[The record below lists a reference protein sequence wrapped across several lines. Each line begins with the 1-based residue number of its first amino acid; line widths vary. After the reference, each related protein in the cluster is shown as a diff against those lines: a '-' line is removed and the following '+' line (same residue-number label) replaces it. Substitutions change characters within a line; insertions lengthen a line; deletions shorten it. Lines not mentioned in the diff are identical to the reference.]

1 MIQGYVP
8 GSSFLDL
15 FGGNFFSGLMKH
27 SNLSD
32 ASVYLRRARNE
43 VDRFRMELGDIRDIP
58 EVNDEIGDF
67 LTFAD
72 FFWDGAL
79 ADILVQS
86 RIHECRNRVN
96 DSINKIERI
105 IRELKRYD

>member
-1 MIQGYVP
+1 MP
-8 GSSFLDL
+8 FTSHPM
-15 FGGNFFSGLMKH
+15 FGHDIIYTHPMNCGAAIG
-27 SNLSD
+27 
-32 ASVYLRRARNE
+32 RAAER
-43 VDRFRMELGDIRDIP
+43 
-58 EVNDEIGDF
+58 DF